1 MRINPNLNI
10 DQLKEDYENDKN
22 IIVHNFLIDE
32 DAEMLWD
39 WLANKMP
46 EDWWFTALKGGG
58 DYNDAPQSIRR
69 TDSNTQKILDNYSSI
84 YNSFHNNEF
93 SYIFDR
99 THDHVEACDCLLCK
113 YISFF
118 SGAAMNE
125 FVSNITG
132 IDQKLKKGE
141 VFASRFTE
149 NQFLSPHHD
158 HKKGNTGTVYSLT
171 KNWHPSYGGNLYILD
186 QDYKTIEKVV
196 ISTFNRLVLFDIP
209 SRNGIPHY
217 VSHVV
222 PGVRQKRLSITGW
235 LAAL

>member
-10 DQLKEDYENDKN
+10 DQLKEDYEESKN
-22 IIVHNFLIDE
+22 VIIHNFLVEE
-32 DAEMLWD
+32 DAELLWD

-46 EDWWFTALKGGG
+46 EDWWFTAMKAGGEG
-58 DYNDAPQSIRR
+58 YDAPLSIRR
-69 TDSNTQKILDNYSSI
+69 TDDNIKKILNNYSDI
-84 YNSFHNNEF
+84 YNSFHDNEF

-99 THDHVEACDCLLCK
+99 THDHVENCGCTLCN
-113 YISFF
+113 YINFF

-125 FVSNITG
+125 FVNNITG
-132 IDQKLKKGE
+132 VEQKLQKGE
-141 VFASRFTE
+141 IFASRFTE

-158 HKKGNTGTVYSLT
+158 HKKGTAGTVYSLT
-171 KNWHPSYGGNLYILD
+171 KGWHPSYGGNLYILE
-186 QDYKTIEKVV
+186 QDYKTIKKVV

-222 PGVRQKRLSITGW
+222 PGVRQKRLSVTGW
-235 LAAL
+235 LAA